1 MLEDPPQPQYRQRRR
16 KGRLSLLDR
25 CHNPWVPPVGAVL
38 PVLPVGAVE
47 PVAPVLPVAE
57 VLPVAPVEPVP
68 PVALPTALMKAL
80 SVASVVCLLTPL

>member
-25 CHNPWVPPVGAVL
+25 CQSLGAPVGAVL

-68 PVALPTALMKAL
+68 PVALPTALMNAL